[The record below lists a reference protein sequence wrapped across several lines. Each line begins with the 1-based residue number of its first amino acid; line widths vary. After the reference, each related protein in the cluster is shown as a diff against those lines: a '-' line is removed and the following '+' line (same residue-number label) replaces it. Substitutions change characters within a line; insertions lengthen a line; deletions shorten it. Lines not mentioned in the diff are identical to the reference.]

1 MIDFGATAGASER
14 KYRMSARLI
23 AVSGL
28 GPKEPA
34 AFVVETDGRRL
45 LLDCGEGPEPGRLP
59 DFDAIGQVDAVIL
72 SHGHSDHAAG
82 LRFIDRIGRPPVFAT
97 APVLTRIAK
106 DLASHPIPIRGSAE
120 VLGIALTTGTNG
132 HAPGGVWLRL
142 AVGEGL
148 LYMGDHSTES
158 TLYAFDVP
166 PPTATMIIDGS
177 YGDAEER
184 LDSQRPKIAGL
195 AARGPTLFPVP
206 ADGRG
211 TDIAIFLQESGFDVA
226 IDDAVRSVAVMLTQA
241 GRESVREQ
249 SVPLLENLIRDAR
262 PLDGDAKPQG
272 VMVAHGG
279 SGDAG
284 VAGALI
290 KRWKDQADP
299 QIAFTG
305 HLAAG
310 TTGRKLVDSGRALF
324 QRWNVHP
331 AFSDNLQLVV
341 RVNPQRV
348 IPAFGDPKYLPIWR
362 ERVAPRE
369 LISFTPIAL

>member
-1 MIDFGATAGASER
+1 
-14 KYRMSARLI
+14 MSARLI

-34 AFVVETDGRRL
+34 AFLVEADGRRL

-59 DFDAIGQVDAVIL
+59 DFDAIGRVDAVIL
-72 SHGHSDHAAG
+72 SHGHNDHVGA
-82 LRFIDRIGRPPVFAT
+82 LRCLERIGRPPVYAT
-97 APVLTRIAK
+97 APVSARLSGGIPTHA
-106 DLASHPIPIRGSAE
+106 IPIRGSAE
-120 VLGIALTTGTNG
+120 VLGIRIETGVDG

-158 TLYAFDVP
+158 RLYAFDLP

-184 LDSQRPKIAGL
+184 LDRQREVVAGL
-195 AARGPTLFPVP
+195 AARGPVLFPVP

-211 TDIAIFLQESGFDVA
+211 PEIAIFLQESGFDVA
-226 IDDAVRSVAVMLTQA
+226 IDSAVRSVATMLTQSA
-241 GRESVREQ
+241 RQSARAD
-249 SVPLLENLIRDAR
+249 SVPALARLIEEAR
-262 PLDGDAKPQG
+262 PLDADADPRG
-272 VMVAHGG
+272 AMVAHGG
-279 SGDAG
+279 SGDTG

-290 KRWKDQADP
+290 ARWRDASDP
-299 QIAFTG
+299 TIAFTG
-305 HLAAG
+305 YLAAS

-331 AFSDNLQLVV
+331 TFSDNLGLVASV
-341 RVNPQRV
+341 DPKRVV
-348 IPAFGDPKYLPIWR
+348 PAFGDPKHLAAWR
-362 ERVAPRE
+362 ARLAPRE
-369 LISFTPIAL
+369 VVASTPMAL

>member
-1 MIDFGATAGASER
+1 MAV
-14 KYRMSARLI
+14 RLI

-28 GPKEPA
+28 GHKEPA

-59 DFDAIGQVDAVIL
+59 DFDAIGKVDAVIL
-72 SHGHSDHAAG
+72 SHGHNDHAAA

-106 DLASHPIPIRGSAE
+106 DLVSHPIPICGHAE
-120 VLGIALTTGTNG
+120 ILGVAIQTGANG

-142 AVGEGL
+142 AVGDGL

-158 TLYAFDVP
+158 KLYRFDAP
-166 PPTATMIIDGS
+166 PLTATMIIDGS

-184 LDSQRPKIAGL
+184 LEAQLPKIVSV
-195 AARGPTLFPVP
+195 AARRPALFPVP

-211 TDIAIFLQESGFDVA
+211 PDIAISLQQAGLDVA
-226 IDDAVRSVAVMLTQA
+226 IDDAIRAVAVMLTQI
-241 GRESVREQ
+241 GRESVRPE
-249 SVPLLENLIRDAR
+249 SFPLLEKLIKDAR
-262 PLDGDAKPQG
+262 RLDEHAEPRG

-284 VAGALI
+284 VASALI
-290 KRWKDQADP
+290 KRWKDQP
-299 QIAFTG
+299 ELQIVFTG

-310 TTGRKLVDSGRALF
+310 TTGRKLVDTGRALF

-331 AFSDNLQLVV
+331 TLSDGLRLVE
-341 RVNPQRV
+341 RIAPKRV
-348 IPAFGDPKYLPIWR
+348 IPAFGDPKYLPLWG
-362 ERVAPRE
+362 ERIAPRE
-369 LISFTPIAL
+369 LVSSSPMAL